1 MRNWATF
8 MAGCV
13 SLLLVAFASRA
24 EPPPGEIPFELYPG
38 YTIVAE
44 GEIGSLKGLRFLID
58 TGAMPSVVD
67 ERIAHW
73 LHLSGEAE
81 SVTVFSRKVKG
92 QRVVLPSLR
101 FGPIQAESLRVL
113 VRDLT
118 FLEEEVG
125 TRVDAMLGL
134 DVLGSRSFIIDLPAR
149 RIFFAPQS
157 PPNTVRVP
165 HSHLWCLVVKAEVQ
179 GCPVRLLV
187 DTGSSALILFR
198 KRIRGRLPELRV
210 IGEGII
216 SNMGGRTRAQQVS
229 LPSIHP
235 GDTEISNLDALLM
248 DAPAAKALN
257 VDGLLGVGSLGARR
271 ISFDFERNRLT
282 WVH

>member
-1 MRNWATF
+1 MRNWMAF

-13 SLLLVAFASRA
+13 SFLLVAFASRA
-24 EPPPGEIPFELYPG
+24 DPPPGEIPFELCPG

-58 TGAMPSVVD
+58 TGAMPSVLD
-67 ERIAHW
+67 ERIAHQ
-73 LHLSGEAE
+73 LHLSGKAQ
-81 SVTVFSRKVKG
+81 SVTVFSRKIKG
-92 QRVVLPSLR
+92 QGVVLPSLK
-101 FGPIQAESLRVL
+101 FGPIQVESLPIL

-118 FLEEEVG
+118 FLEGEVG
-125 TRVDAMLGL
+125 NRVDAMLGL
-134 DVLGSRSFIIDLPAR
+134 DVLGSRSFIIDFPAR
-149 RIFFAPQS
+149 RILFAPQS
-157 PPNTVRVP
+157 SSNPARVP
-165 HSHLWCLVVKAEVQ
+165 DSPLWFLVVGAEVQ

-187 DTGSSALILFR
+187 DTGSSGLILFKQR
-198 KRIRGRLPELRV
+198 LRGRLPKLRV

-216 SNMGGRTRAQQVS
+216 SNMGGKARVQRVS
-229 LPSIHP
+229 LPFIHL